1 MFRLFTTNWW
11 AIVLRGVVG
20 LLFGVAALVWPALTL
35 TVLLALFA
43 AFTLVDGAFALV
55 AVLFGRAEGRWWV
68 QLVEG
73 LISIAAGLVTLAVP
87 GLTAVA
93 FVLVVAAWAVL
104 SGIFRIVMAIRLRK
118 EIDNEWLLALG
129 GVLSLVLG
137 IVFFARPG
145 VGILSMVWVLG
156 LYALLFGLTLI
167 VLGFRLRGLKGR
179 IERGVEALGGGADR
193 GA

>member
-43 AFTLVDGAFALV
+43 AFALVDGAFALV

>member
-20 LLFGVAALVWPALTL
+20 LLFGIAALVWPALTL

-43 AFTLVDGAFALV
+43 AFALVDGAFALV

>member
-55 AVLFGRAEGRWWV
+55 AVLFGRAKGRWWV